1 MVIELKFINDVT
13 NNTDL
18 GNMQKDIYEKIVK
31 VKSASDHLD
40 MLVQES
46 QT

>member
-1 MVIELKFINDVT
+1 MVIELKFIHGVT
-13 NNTDL
+13 DNADL
-18 GNMQKDIYEKIVK
+18 GNRQKDIYEKIVK